1 MTVTRV
7 EAISKSRSRVFLDEQ
22 FAFVLYKGELRK
34 YQVEEGKEVSDE
46 ILEELRTQVLPR
58 RAKLRAMNLLKNR
71 QYTEKQLM
79 DKLMQGGCGEE
90 TARQAVEYVKS
101 YHYVDDRRYA
111 CEYIACR
118 MGKHSLKEIEQK
130 LMLKGIDRELY
141 QAALEELEENGMV
154 SDEETA
160 IRHLLE
166 KKHCT
171 GSVLDQKEKRR
182 IYAYFYRKGFS
193 VELVRRVMEDS
204 FT

>member
-1 MTVTRV
+1 MGMTVTRV

-34 YQVEEGKEVSDE
+34 YQMEEGHEVSDE
-46 ILEELRTQVLPR
+46 IVEELQTQVLPR
-58 RAKLRAMNLLKNR
+58 RAKLRAMNLLKNK

-79 DKLMQGGCGEE
+79 DKLVLGGCKEE
-90 TARQAVEYVKS
+90 LARAAVEYVKS

-118 MGKHSLKEIEQK
+118 VGKHSLKEIEQK
-130 LMLKGIDRELY
+130 LMQKGIDRELFR
-141 QAALEELEENGMV
+141 AALKELEENGMV

-160 IRHLLE
+160 VRHLLE

-171 GSVLDQKEKRR
+171 GRVLAQKEKQK

-193 VELVRRVMEDS
+193 VELVRRVMEE
-204 FT
+204 